1 MAKVTKKQDNL
12 FTRLV
17 PLFHNLIMAKHS
29 NNRDYFNEV
38 IAQIY
43 AEVDVYVNPEE

>member
-17 PLFHNLIMAKHS
+17 PLFHKLIMAKHA

-38 IAQIY
+38 IDQIY
-43 AEVDVYVNPEE
+43 TEVDDYVNPEE